1 MNVPDKYRH
10 AEETYLQI
18 KTLTESRGWK
28 EFMLPYIRKMMEAK
42 RDAAMLDPLIDADQ
56 LAQLRGGYAT
66 LNQLLD
72 HINAHQK
79 FAAGVIAKDELKV
92 HSPGRS

>member
-18 KTLTESRGWK
+18 KTLTESRGWQ
-28 EFMLPYIRKMMEAK
+28 EFLLPYIRKEMAD
-42 RDAAMLDPLIDADQ
+42 RSAAALLDPDAKTKKMHQ
-56 LAQLRGGYAT
+56 LKGGYAA
-66 LNQLLD
+66 LHELLQY
-72 HINAHQK
+72 IERHQK

-92 HSPGRS
+92 NSPGRS